1 MSALPIVS
9 PIDPATAGR
18 SAAAEGASRPLRLL
32 LSVPEPHPTHRPDVA
47 VLFGRYLPRQGV
59 ASDLV
64 GCHGAGHA
72 PSNASGGQPP
82 PQAGGDAAPPR
93 PGSDPAPPW
102 PGGEALTR
110 RAPSRGLG
118 RHLGSLLADLRMLR
132 LARRGYDAVV
142 VRDKT
147 VGALLGLLAARL
159 AGVPFIYWMSF
170 PMVEAW
176 AQYAQERGRSAGWL
190 RWAAAVVRGHLL
202 SRLLYGSI
210 LPRAAQVFV
219 QSDAMRNALV
229 DRGLA
234 AERLVAVP
242 MGVDVEAGPF
252 HVPVAA
258 VGPFHAPPAG
268 FESPVDAPIFG
279 YLGTLNRVRRPEL
292 MIQAFALLHHE
303 RPDARLLL
311 VGDCDNA
318 ADREWLRQCI
328 AAAGPAAP
336 AIELTGWLPPD
347 EGWRRMAGC
356 VAGLSPIPRGAIF
369 DVGSPTK
376 VVEYFALGL
385 PVLANDQPDQA
396 AVMAAAGGRCVPL
409 TAEGFAGA
417 MHDVLAHGAVHRA
430 VAERG
435 RAWVAQHRSYAALA
449 AGVGRAFRESVPA
462 RPPGGRLTVML
473 GPGLG
478 CRGGISSV
486 CASYRDGGLFERLGV
501 RYLSTFEQGSA
512 ARKMAAA
519 ASALLRFTSLLLTR
533 RVALVHVHVAT
544 NASFWRKALF
554 CELAGLAGVP
564 YLLHL
569 HSGDTPAFVQRC
581 GSLGRR
587 WVMRTLRGARR
598 VVVLSAEWQAWLRTL
613 DPTLPTEVLPNPV
626 PPAPA
631 GDAAGA
637 RSAEPSVLFL
647 GRLQSAK
654 GVPELI
660 SAFAEVRQVLP
671 GARLVLCG
679 EGDRAAVHAQ
689 LAALKLLG
697 AVDCPGWVEGE
708 HKRALLASS
717 WVFAL
722 PSHHEGV
729 PVGMLEAMAAGLP
742 TVGTPVGGVP
752 GLLRASGG
760 GLLVPVGDAPA
771 LAQALLALLTDRS
784 LAARL
789 GAQGQQYVQAHNG
802 LDVVERRLAALYAQA
817 RTAHAERARA

>member
-1 MSALPIVS
+1 MSALPIAS
-9 PIDPATAGR
+9 PTDPAV
-18 SAAAEGASRPLRLL
+18 AAAGATDGPRAVADSARRPLRLL

-64 GCHGAGHA
+64 GCHGGDTA
-72 PSNASGGQPP
+72 PA
-82 PQAGGDAAPPR
+82 
-93 PGSDPAPPW
+93 W

-110 RAPSRGLG
+110 KAPPRGLG
-118 RHLGSLLADLRMLR
+118 RHLGSLLADLRLLR

-147 VGALLGLLAARL
+147 LGALLGLIAARA

-176 AQYAQERGRSAGWL
+176 AAYAAERGRSAGWL
-190 RWAAAVVRGHLL
+190 RWAAAAVRGHVL

-219 QSDAMRNALV
+219 QSDAMRDALV
-229 DRGLA
+229 ARGLPA
-234 AERLVAVP
+234 ARLVAVP

-252 HVPVAA
+252 HAPAA
-258 VGPFHAPPAG
+258 PSPASAGSPESAAPAVHAPT
-268 FESPVDAPIFG
+268 FG

-292 MIQAFALLHHE
+292 MIQAFALLHRE

-311 VGDCDNA
+311 VGDCDNE
-318 ADREWLRQCI
+318 ADRVWLRECI
-328 AAAGPAAP
+328 AAAGPAAS
-336 AIELTGWLPPD
+336 AIELTGWLPP
-347 EGWRRMAGC
+347 EQGWRRMAGC

-385 PVLANDQPDQA
+385 PVIANDQPDQA
-396 AVMAAAGGRCVPL
+396 AVMAAVGGRCVPL
-409 TAEGFAGA
+409 TPEGLAGG
-417 MHDVLAHGAVHRA
+417 MHDVLVHGAAHRA
-430 VAERG
+430 VAGRG
-435 RAWVAQHRSYAALA
+435 RLWVAQHRSYAALA
-449 AGVGRAFRESVPA
+449 AGVGQAFRDTLPA
-462 RPPGGRLTVML
+462 RAPDGRVVVML

-486 CASYRDGGLFERLGV
+486 CASYRDGGVFERLRV
-501 RYLSTFEQGSA
+501 RYVSTFEQGSA
-512 ARKMAAA
+512 ARKLVAA
-519 ASALLRFTSLLLTR
+519 ASAVLRLGGLLLTR
-533 RVALVHVHVAT
+533 RVSLVHVHVAT
-544 NASFWRKALF
+544 NASFWRKAFF
-554 CELAGLAGVP
+554 CELARLAGVP

-581 GSLGRR
+581 GAMGRH
-587 WVMRTLRGARR
+587 WVMRTLRGAQR
-598 VVVLSAEWQAWLRTL
+598 VVVLSAEWKAWLTTL

-626 PPAPA
+626 PPATAGPA
-631 GDAAGA
+631 A
-637 RSAEPSVLFL
+637 RSTEPSVLFL
-647 GRLQSAK
+647 GRLQPAK

-660 SAFAEVRQVLP
+660 TAFAEVRKLLP

-679 EGDRAAVHAQ
+679 DGDRAAVNEQ
-689 LAALKLLG
+689 LASLKLLG

-708 HKRALLASS
+708 AKRALLASS

-742 TVGTPVGGVP
+742 AVGTPVGGVP
-752 GLLRASGG
+752 GLVRASGG
-760 GLLVPVGDAPA
+760 GLLVPVNDPAA
-771 LAQALLALLTDRS
+771 LAQALLTVLTDRA
-784 LAARL
+784 LADRL
-789 GAQGQQYVQAHNG
+789 GAQGRDYVQSHNG
-802 LDVVERRLAALYAQA
+802 LDVVERQLAALYAQV
-817 RTAHAERARA
+817 RTERSAARA

>member
-9 PIDPATAGR
+9 PIDPVTASR

-59 ASDLV
+59 TSDLV
-64 GCHGAGHA
+64 GCHA
-72 PSNASGGQPP
+72 
-82 PQAGGDAAPPR
+82 
-93 PGSDPAPPW
+93 SDPPPPW
-102 PGGEALTR
+102 PGGEVLTR
-110 RAPSRGLG
+110 RAPPRGLG
-118 RHLGSLLADLRMLR
+118 RHLGSLLADLRLLR
-132 LARRGYDAVV
+132 LARSGHDAVV

-190 RWAAAVVRGHLL
+190 RWAAAAVRGHLL

-219 QSDAMRNALV
+219 QSDAMRDALIA
-229 DRGLA
+229 RGLA

-252 HVPVAA
+252 HVQGGQA
-258 VGPFHAPPAG
+258 GPSHAPPAA
-268 FESPVDAPIFG
+268 SASSSVAAPVFG
-279 YLGTLNRVRRPEL
+279 YLGTLNRARRPEL
-292 MIQAFALLHHE
+292 MIQAFALLHRE
-303 RPDARLLL
+303 RSDARLLL

-318 ADREWLRQCI
+318 ADREWLGQCI
-328 AAAGPAAP
+328 AAAGPAAS

-347 EGWRRMAGC
+347 EGWRRMASC
-356 VAGLSPIPRGAIF
+356 VAGLSPIPRGTIF

-396 AVMAAAGGRCVPL
+396 AVMAVAGGRCVPL

-462 RPPGGRLTVML
+462 RPPGGRATVML
-473 GPGLG
+473 GPGLA
-478 CRGGISSV
+478 CRGGIASV

-519 ASALLRFTSLLLTR
+519 ASALLRFTGLLFTR

-554 CELAGLAGVP
+554 CELARLARVP

-587 WVMRTLRGARR
+587 WVMRTLRGAQR

-631 GDAAGA
+631 ANAADA
-637 RSAEPSVLFL
+637 RSAEPSILFL
-647 GRLQSAK
+647 GRLQAAK

-660 SAFAEVRQVLP
+660 TAFAEVRRVLP
-671 GARLVLCG
+671 AARLVLCG
-679 EGDRAAVHAQ
+679 EGDRAAVHEQ
-689 LAALKLLG
+689 LAELKLLG
-697 AVDCPGWVEGE
+697 AVECPGWVEGE
-708 HKRALLASS
+708 RKRALLASS

-742 TVGTPVGGVP
+742 AVGTPVGGVP
-752 GLLRASGG
+752 GLVRASGG
-760 GLLVPVGDAPA
+760 GLLVPVGDAAA
-771 LAQALLALLTDRS
+771 LAQALLSLLTDRA
-784 LAARL
+784 LAGRL
-789 GAQGQQYVQAHNG
+789 GTQGQQHVQAHNG

-817 RTAHAERARA
+817 RTARAERARA

>member
-9 PIDPATAGR
+9 PTDPATAAATTGPG
-18 SAAAEGASRPLRLL
+18 AAAEGARRPLRLL

-64 GCHGAGHA
+64 GCHGGE
-72 PSNASGGQPP
+72 
-82 PQAGGDAAPPR
+82 AAP
-93 PGSDPAPPW
+93 AW

-118 RHLGSLLADLRMLR
+118 RHLGSLLADLRLLR
-132 LARRGYDAVV
+132 QARRGYDAVV

-147 VGALLGLLAARL
+147 IGALLGLLAARL

-176 AQYAQERGRSAGWL
+176 AAYAAERGRSAGWL
-190 RWAAAVVRGHLL
+190 RWAAAMARGHGL

-210 LPRAAQVFV
+210 LPRAAQIFV
-219 QSDAMRNALV
+219 QSDAMRDALV
-229 DRGLA
+229 VRGLP

-252 HVPVAA
+252 H
-258 VGPFHAPPAG
+258 APPAL
-268 FESPVDAPIFG
+268 SASAVDAPVFG

-292 MIQAFALLHHE
+292 MIRAFALLHRE

-318 ADREWLRQCI
+318 ADRAWLRECI

-385 PVLANDQPDQA
+385 PVIANDQPDQA

-417 MHDVLAHGAVHRA
+417 MHDVLAHGAAHRA

-435 RAWVAQHRSYAALA
+435 RVWVAQHRSYAALA
-449 AGVGRAFRESVPA
+449 ADVGRAFRDAVPGKA
-462 RPPGGRLTVML
+462 PGGRVVVML

-501 RYLSTFEQGSA
+501 RYVSTFEQGSA
-512 ARKMAAA
+512 ARKLMAAT
-519 ASALLRFTSLLLTR
+519 SAVLRFGGLLLAR
-533 RVALVHVHVAT
+533 RVALAHVHVAT

-554 CELAGLAGVP
+554 CELARLAGVP

-581 GSLGRR
+581 GALGRR
-587 WVMRTLRGARR
+587 WVMRTLRGAQR
-598 VVVLSAEWQAWLRTL
+598 VVVLSAEWNAWLHTL

-626 PPAPA
+626 PPVPRVPAGGVAPA
-631 GDAAGA
+631 
-637 RSAEPSVLFL
+637 RSPEPSVLFL
-647 GRLQSAK
+647 GRLQAAK

-660 SAFAEVRQVLP
+660 TAFATVRQVLP

-679 EGDRAAVHAQ
+679 EGDRAAVNEQ

-697 AVDCPGWVEGE
+697 AVDCPGWVEGDA
-708 HKRALLASS
+708 KRALLANS

-742 TVGTPVGGVP
+742 AVGTPVGGVP
-752 GLLRASGG
+752 GLVRASGG
-760 GLLVPVGDAPA
+760 GLLVPVNDAAA
-771 LAQALLALLTDRS
+771 LAQALLTLLTDRP
-784 LAARL
+784 LAERL
-789 GAQGQQYVQAHNG
+789 GAQGQRHVQAHHG
-802 LDVVERRLAALYAQA
+802 LDVVERHLAALYAQT
-817 RTAHAERARA
+817 RTGRSAARA